1 MTDTTVKNNE
11 TTQKESDESTS
22 KGDIKHIGY
31 AGLIARR
38 FFRQRSAVVG
48 LIILLVLVF
57 FALFGANIGKWAY
70 DDPDFL
76 ALSAGPSASHWLG
89 IKPSPPL
96 PGGPPPSHWLGTDS
110 GGSDLYAMVVRGL
123 GKSLMIGIITSVAT
137 MAIASLLGTAISFF
151 GGWVERV
158 GMWLLDMLLVVP
170 SFLLIAMIVRTAN
183 ATTGWIWLIIGLTA
197 FGWVG
202 YARIIRTLTLSL
214 RERDYVKAAR
224 FMGVGSF
231 KIIVRHLMPNLAS
244 MIIINTVLGVVGA
257 VNSETALSYLGLG
270 VKAPDVSLGSVLQSG
285 AVSMQTAPWLLVFPS
300 IALVLLTFSM
310 QLIGDGLRDALDPN
324 SRASGT
330 VGA

>member
-89 IKPSPPL
+89 
-96 PGGPPPSHWLGTDS
+96 TDS

-137 MAIASLLGTAISFF
+137 IRSPRCWERPSPSSAAGSSASACGC
-151 GGWVERV
+151 
-158 GMWLLDMLLVVP
+158 
-170 SFLLIAMIVRTAN
+170 
-183 ATTGWIWLIIGLTA
+183 
-197 FGWVG
+197 
-202 YARIIRTLTLSL
+202 
-214 RERDYVKAAR
+214 
-224 FMGVGSF
+224 
-231 KIIVRHLMPNLAS
+231 
-244 MIIINTVLGVVGA
+244 
-257 VNSETALSYLGLG
+257 
-270 VKAPDVSLGSVLQSG
+270 
-285 AVSMQTAPWLLVFPS
+285 S
-300 IALVLLTFSM
+300 ICCSSC
-310 QLIGDGLRDALDPN
+310 RR
-324 SRASGT
+324 SC
-330 VGA
+330 